1 MARRHGPG
9 IQDGALMAVIF
20 LGKSNMQM
28 DRD

>member
-9 IQDGALMAVIF
+9 IQDGALMTLIF
-20 LGKSNMQM
+20 LGKSNMLL